1 MFLSFMGAT
10 AIVFAMSRMTGD
22 PLLLYA
28 TPGYGLTPQQE
39 AALTARL
46 GLDKPLVVQYFVWL
60 GRVFRGDLG
69 ETLLDKRAVT
79 SIIEEK
85 WGNSIQ
91 LGMAAW
97 ILSVAIGIP
106 LGILSAVRRGT
117 VWDMFGRG
125 FAVFGTATPSFWIGL
140 MLIYLFAVE
149 LDWLPSGTK
158 YGYGGFPLA
167 WSNIR
172 HFILPAVVLGWG
184 PAAGFARITRS
195 AMLDVLDSE
204 FIKLARAKGVT
215 SRSVIWKHA
224 LKNAAIPPLTLMAVT
239 MAGFITGTV
248 VVEQVFAWPGLGAT
262 AVQAVF
268 NNDFALLTGIV
279 LIFVIIFGIAN
290 LIADLMYGFLDPRI
304 RYS

>member
-1 MFLSFMGAT
+1 M
-10 AIVFAMSRMTGD
+10 VFAMSRMAGD

-28 TPGYGLTPQQE
+28 TPGYGLTPAQE
-39 AALTARL
+39 AAITERL
-46 GLDKPLVVQYFVWL
+46 GLDKPLAVQYFVWL

-69 ETLLDKRAVT
+69 ETLLDKRNVTAV
-79 SIIEEK
+79 IGEK
-85 WGNSIQ
+85 WGNSVQ
-91 LGMAAW
+91 LGIAAW
-97 ILSVAIGIP
+97 ILSVAIGVP
-106 LGILSAVRRGT
+106 LGILSAVKRGT
-117 VWDMFGRG
+117 FWDYFGRA
-125 FAVFGTATPSFWIGL
+125 FAVLGTATPAFWIGL
-140 MLIYLFAVE
+140 MLIYVFAVE

-158 YGYGGFPLA
+158 YSYGGFPLA
-167 WSNIR
+167 WSNIK
-172 HFILPAVVLGWG
+172 HFILPSIVLGWG
-184 PAAGFARITRS
+184 PAAGFTRITRS

-215 SRSVIWKHA
+215 NRVVIWKHA
-224 LKNAAIPPLTLMAVT
+224 LKNAAIPPLTLIAVT

-248 VVEQVFAWPGLGAT
+248 VVEQVFSWPGLGQT

-290 LIADLMYGFLDPRI
+290 LVADLAYGFLDPRI